1 MGLKMIF
8 MVLAAI
14 CFGIK
19 ASGISTGQIDMTA
32 LGFMFVTI
40 AFIV

>member
-1 MGLKMIF
+1 MNIKIVF
-8 MVLAAI
+8 MVIAAI